1 MWTNTLNYM
10 ETRSQVL
17 WNPLLSDE
25 DQAALKP
32 EAHAVSYPTGAIL
45 TRAGEHSDYV
55 VYLRSGHVKS
65 CTQEPRAIFGIHGPG
80 SMIGELAALTGEP
93 RSADLV
99 ALTPIDVLHIPGDV
113 FLKLLQSNPQVHLSL
128 TKRLA
133 KRVREMGE
141 VQEESF
147 LSSERR
153 LARAMLRIID
163 SGIGE
168 AGKDGLT
175 ISGFS
180 QSDLADLAR
189 ISRESV
195 SGVLKQFKA
204 RGTVSTGRERF
215 TIHDTTAIE
224 ALAMRRD
231 RSLI

>member
-1 MWTNTLNYM
+1 MEASTQTL
-10 ETRSQVL
+10 
-17 WNPLLSDE
+17 WKPLLSDE
-25 DQAALKP
+25 DQNALLP
-32 EAHAVSYPTGAIL
+32 EAHAVSYPKGATL
-45 TRAGEHSDYV
+45 VKAGEHSDYV

-80 SMIGELAALTGEP
+80 TMIGELAPLTGEP
-93 RSADLV
+93 RTADLV
-99 ALTPIDVLHIPGDV
+99 ALTHIDVLHIPGDV
-113 FLKLLQSNPQVHLSL
+113 FLKLLQSNPHVHLAL
-128 TKRLA
+128 TQRLA
-133 KRVREMGE
+133 KRVREMSE

-147 LSSERR
+147 LTSERR
-153 LARAMLRIID
+153 LARAILRIVD
-163 SGIGE
+163 SGIGTD
-168 AGKDGLT
+168 GKNGLV
-175 ISGFS
+175 IAGFS

-215 TIHDTTAIE
+215 TIHDTAAIE

>member
-1 MWTNTLNYM
+1 M
-10 ETRSQVL
+10 ETSTQAL
-17 WNPLLSDE
+17 WDPLLSDE
-25 DQAALKP
+25 DQDALKP
-32 EAHAVSYPTGAIL
+32 EAHAVSYPKGAIL

-65 CTQEPRAIFGIHGPG
+65 CTRDPRAIFGIHGPG
-80 SMIGELAALTGEP
+80 SMIGELAPLTGEP

-99 ALTPIDVLHIPGDV
+99 ALTAIDVLHIPGDV
-113 FLKLLQSNPQVHLSL
+113 FLKLLQSNPQFHLSL
-128 TKRLA
+128 TRRLA

-163 SGIGE
+163 SGICAE
-168 AGKDGLT
+168 GKNGLT
-175 ISGFS
+175 IAGFS

-189 ISRESV
+189 LSRESV
-195 SGVLKQFKA
+195 SAVIKQFKA

-215 TIHDTTAIE
+215 VIHDTAAIE

>member
-1 MWTNTLNYM
+1 M

-17 WNPLLSDE
+17 WNPLLSDQ
-25 DQAALKP
+25 DLDALKP
-32 EAHAVSYPTGAIL
+32 EARVNWYPKGATL
-45 TRAGEHSDYV
+45 VKAGEHSDYV

-65 CTQEPRAIFGIHGPG
+65 CTKDPRAIFGIHGPG
-80 SMIGELAALTGEP
+80 SMIGDLAPLTGEP

-99 ALTPIDVLHIPGDV
+99 ALTQIEVLHIPGDV
-113 FLKLLQSNPQVHLSL
+113 YLKLLQSNPDIHLAV
-128 TKRLA
+128 TRRLA

-153 LARAMLRIID
+153 LARAILRIID
-163 SGIGE
+163 SGIG
-168 AGKDGLT
+168 AQSKSGLV
-175 ISGFS
+175 IAGFS

-189 ISRESV
+189 VSRESV

-204 RGTVSTGRERF
+204 LGTVTTGRERF
-215 TIHDTTAIE
+215 TIHDTAAIE

>member
-1 MWTNTLNYM
+1 VWTNTLNYM
-10 ETRSQVL
+10 ETTTRAL
-17 WNPLLSDE
+17 WDPLLSDE
-25 DQAALKP
+25 DQDALKP
-32 EAHAVSYPTGAIL
+32 EAHAVSYPKGAIL

-65 CTQEPRAIFGIHGPG
+65 CTQDPRAVFGLHGPG
-80 SMIGELAALTGEP
+80 SMIGELAPLTGEP

-113 FLKLLQSNPQVHLSL
+113 FLKLLQSNPRIHLAL
-128 TKRLA
+128 TRRLA
-133 KRVREMGE
+133 KRVRELGE

-147 LSSERR
+147 LTSERR
-153 LARAMLRIID
+153 LARAILRIID
-163 SGIGE
+163 AGIGS
-168 AGKDGLT
+168 AGRNGLT
-175 ISGFS
+175 IVGFS
-180 QSDLADLAR
+180 QSDLADLAS

-195 SGVLKQFKA
+195 SAVLKQFKA

-215 TIHDTTAIE
+215 IIHDTHAIE

>member
-1 MWTNTLNYM
+1 VCTHTLNYM
-10 ETRSQVL
+10 ETSTQAL
-17 WNPLLSDE
+17 WDPLLSDE
-25 DQAALKP
+25 DQDALRG
-32 EAHAVSYPTGAIL
+32 ETRAVSYPRGATL
-45 TRAGEHSDYV
+45 MKAGEHSDYV

-80 SMIGELAALTGEP
+80 SLIGELAPLTGEP

-113 FLKLLQSNPQVHLSL
+113 YLKLLQSNPRIHLAV
-128 TKRLA
+128 TRRLA

-147 LSSERR
+147 LTTERR
-153 LARAMLRIID
+153 LARAILRIVD
-163 SGIGE
+163 SGIGVE
-168 AGKDGLT
+168 GKGGLV

-204 RGTVSTGRERF
+204 RGTVTTGRERF
-215 TIHDTTAIE
+215 TLHDLPAIE